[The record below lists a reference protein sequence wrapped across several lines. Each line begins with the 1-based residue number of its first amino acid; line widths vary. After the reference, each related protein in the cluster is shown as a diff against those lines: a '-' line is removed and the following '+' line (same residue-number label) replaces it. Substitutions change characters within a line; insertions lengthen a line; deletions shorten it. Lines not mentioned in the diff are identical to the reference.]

1 MKEVY
6 AVGMP
11 RCASVYFHDV
21 VRYIAERVGVKVLN
35 DAVDGHQHLPYSS
48 SLGLCRDRQIF
59 GIYRDIRDVVVSV
72 YFYVRDIPSHPL
84 DPVVKGKRVKE
95 SVDILITH
103 PNCLSRYVCWF
114 LGYWGKPFVHLVS
127 YEQATGP
134 HASITFRQLFRYL
147 GVDVPLDVV
156 DRALRVNSLES
167 RLRRDWV
174 HDRKLA
180 DFRYYLTAGQIEEI
194 EQLYSVF
201 FELTGYRRIFG
212 E

>member
-1 MKEVY
+1 MKGVY

-11 RCASVYFHDV
+11 RSASVYFHDV
-21 VRYIAERVGVKVLN
+21 IRYIAKRVGVQVLN

-48 SLGLCRDRQIF
+48 SLGLCRDRQVF

-84 DPVVKGKRVKE
+84 DPVVKGKRLRE
-95 SVDILITH
+95 SIDILIDH
-103 PNCLSRYVCWF
+103 PNCLSRYVNWF
-114 LGYWGKPFVHLVS
+114 LGYWGEPFVHLVS
-127 YEQATGP
+127 YEWATGP
-134 HASITFRQLFRYL
+134 HASIVFRQLFRYL
-147 GVDVPLDVV
+147 GVDAPLDVV
-156 DRALRVNSLES
+156 DRALQVNGLES

-180 DFRYYLTAGQIEEI
+180 GFRYYLTAGQIEKI
-194 EQLYSVF
+194 EQLYSAF
-201 FELTGYRRIFG
+201 FELTGYKRVG

>member
-11 RCASVYFHDV
+11 RSASVYFHDV
-21 VRYIAERVGVKVLN
+21 VRYIAERVGVRVLN
-35 DAVDGHQHLPYSS
+35 DAIDGHQHLPYSS
-48 SLGLCRDRQIF
+48 SLGLCKDRQIF

-72 YFYVRDIPSHPL
+72 YFYVRDIPIHPL
-84 DPVVKGKRVKE
+84 DLVVKGKGLKE
-95 SVDILITH
+95 SIDMLITH

-134 HASITFRQLFRYL
+134 HASITFRQLFGHL

-156 DRALRVNSLES
+156 DRALRANILES

-180 DFRYYLTAGQIEEI
+180 DFRYYLTTGQIEEI

-212 E
+212 G

>member
-11 RCASVYFHDV
+11 RSASVYFHDV
-21 VRYIAERVGVKVLN
+21 TRYIAGRVGVQVLN
-35 DAVDGHQHLPYSS
+35 DAVDGHQHLPYSG
-48 SLGLCRDRQIF
+48 SLGLCKDRQVF

-72 YFYVRDIPSHPL
+72 YFYVRDIPAHPL
-84 DPVVKGKRVKE
+84 DPVVKGKGLRE
-95 SVDILITH
+95 SIGVLIDH
-103 PNCLSRYVCWF
+103 PNCLSRYVNWF
-114 LGYWGKPFVHLVS
+114 LGYWGKPFVHLVA

-134 HASITFRQLFRYL
+134 HASIVFRQLFRCL
-147 GVDVPLDVV
+147 GVDIPLDVV
-156 DRALRVNSLES
+156 NRALHVNSLEN

-174 HDRKLA
+174 HDRKLD
-180 DFRYYLTAGQIEEI
+180 DFRFYLTTSQIKRI

-212 E
+212 G